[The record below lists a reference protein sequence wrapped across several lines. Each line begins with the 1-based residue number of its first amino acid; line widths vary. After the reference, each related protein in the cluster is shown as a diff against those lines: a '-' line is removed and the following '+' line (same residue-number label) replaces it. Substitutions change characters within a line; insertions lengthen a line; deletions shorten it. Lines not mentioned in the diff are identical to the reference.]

1 MAKKYKAGQLI
12 TFKNH
17 VYRITECKTG
27 CHECMYAT
35 ANADARHVCAFC
47 VDNIWRNL
55 FKHIFYKLVLV
66 K

>member
-27 CHECMYAT
+27 CRECEYSILSCRNYSICT
-35 ANADARHVCAFC
+35 YC
-47 VDNIWRNL
+47 VDNIYINL
-55 FKHIFYKLVLV
+55 FKHICYKLVLV